1 MSTIT
6 VSSRSISISHS
17 TQVELRTGRG
27 SEIECR
33 SSMLIDLVDIAW
45 LIAGDN
51 VSERRGR
58 LGGSSAVLRFEAEK
72 LAGVKGKRKIQTLAI
87 TMKNTKLALKLLAAV
102 ATISIEVTD
111 AFAFN
116 RRFSHKSHEL
126 SMQVDVAGIIKAA
139 LSTSNKFGVA
149 SYKAIIAWK
158 PIEEIEY
165 NVDASERA
173 VDETR
178 YDDTLR
184 IEDYETLLQKIKP
197 LLDKQES
204 KTGKMKSIAN
214 EIKVSSLHH

>member
-1 MSTIT
+1 
-6 VSSRSISISHS
+6 
-17 TQVELRTGRG
+17 
-27 SEIECR
+27 
-33 SSMLIDLVDIAW
+33 
-45 LIAGDN
+45 
-51 VSERRGR
+51 
-58 LGGSSAVLRFEAEK
+58 
-72 LAGVKGKRKIQTLAI
+72 
-87 TMKNTKLALKLLAAV
+87 
-102 ATISIEVTD
+102 
-111 AFAFN
+111 
-116 RRFSHKSHEL
+116 
-126 SMQVDVAGIIKAA
+126 MQVDVAGIIKAA
-139 LSTSNKFGVA
+139 LSASNKFGVA

-184 IEDYETLLQKIKP
+184 IEDYETLLHKIKP